1 MKTIHT
7 AKSQKSILKLFVL
20 PVLLLIAVVTL
31 SFHSAEEFPVQTQ
44 NETRYEIP
52 SQECTIQEMA
62 ISNTESYLG
71 GNNYQSP
78 SADKLIVYTEDIGG
92 QSNPRVPVSYPKLG
106 SNGIVDIG
114 GNGNVGSTPKPLPY
128 NIHNASKADETS
140 YQEFMVGEHG
150 LF

>member
-7 AKSQKSILKLFVL
+7 ATSQKSILKLFVL
-20 PVLLLIAVVTL
+20 PVLLLIAVFTL
-31 SFHSAEEFPVQTQ
+31 SFHTAEKFPVQTE
-44 NETRYEIP
+44 NELRYEIP

-78 SADKLIVYTEDIGG
+78 SADKLIVSGEDIGG
-92 QSNPRVPVSYPKLG
+92 QSSPRATPPIPKLEA
-106 SNGIVDIG
+106 NKVVDIG
-114 GNGNVGSTPKPLPY
+114 GNGNAGPFPKPIPIEINNTSQL
-128 NIHNASKADETS
+128 HETFRKELMLGG
-140 YQEFMVGEHG
+140 YG